1 LKESVVQTERIE
13 LSVIMQRLQR
23 LENQNRR
30 LKTGGILLLLILGSF
45 AAAAAPSAQSAQTTV
60 QAQRFVLV
68 DASGKEFASLGF
80 DDSDR
85 PGLSLRDAARERVWL
100 GNWGGTE
107 PGIGFFDAEGNERAW
122 IGVTNKN
129 LPRVVLYDPSRKE
142 TWSTP

>member
-13 LSVIMQRLQR
+13 LSVILQRLQR

-45 AAAAAPSAQSAQTTV
+45 AAIAAPSAQSAQITV
-60 QAQRFVLV
+60 QAQKFALV

-80 DDSDR
+80 DASGR
-85 PGLSLRDAARERVWL
+85 PGLSLRDASRERLWL

-107 PGIGFFDAEGNERAW
+107 PGIGFFDAEGNERTW
-122 IGVTNKN
+122 IGVTDKN
-129 LPRVVLYDPSRKE
+129 LPRVVFYDSSHKE